1 MPAGPGKHGFRRV
14 RVRNLRQNW
23 HLLIA
28 LMAIALAAACAKK
41 ADDRALVSQIQSQIA
56 AEANL
61 KDAALHVTSDKG
73 VVTLSGAVGSDAA
86 RLDAYKIAAQTP
98 GVARV
103 VDQMSVATASPA
115 PQPNLGPETASST
128 PAESP
133 RGPTKD
139 KKLAAAKKVLPS
151 KSDVANSGQGE
162 PGDSNAA
169 SSGGTP
175 APAETAESAP
185 NPGSTPAPVVAP
197 PPGGRDLPMASLV
210 PPPVPGTMQAAAPAP
225 VPQPKDVLIPANTT
239 MSVLMIDSVD
249 SSVNHVGEI
258 FHASLDAPILIGNE
272 VVVPKGADVYVRL
285 SSASQAGRL
294 HGKSELTLELV
305 KLEFQGRSYSLESS
319 TYSASGTSQSKS
331 TAQKVGAGAVIGS
344 IIGAVVGRGKGAAI
358 GAAAGAGAGGVYQG
372 SQKAQQ
378 VKVPSETRLD
388 FLLDQPVTVT
398 VMPDSAV
405 PAE

>member
-1 MPAGPGKHGFRRV
+1 MNDLR
-14 RVRNLRQNW
+14 RNLG
-23 HLLIA
+23 IA
-28 LMAIALAAACAKK
+28 ISVLAAGLAAGCAKK
-41 ADDRALVSQIQSQIA
+41 ADDRALVSKIQSQIA
-56 AEANL
+56 ADANL
-61 KDAALHVTSDKG
+61 SGATLQVTSANG
-73 VVTLSGAVGSDAA
+73 VVTLGGAVGSDAA
-86 RLDAYKIAAQTP
+86 RLDAYKIATQTP

-103 VDQMSVATASPA
+103 VDEMSVAVAA
-115 PQPNLGPETASST
+115 PQPNPGPEMARTK
-128 PAESP
+128 PADSP
-133 RGPTKD
+133 RSSTKD
-139 KKLAAAKKVLPS
+139 KKSASAKKLEQAKTEAGDARQDEQGNANPASAGGSPAAAE
-151 KSDVANSGQGE
+151 SG
-162 PGDSNAA
+162 
-169 SSGGTP
+169 
-175 APAETAESAP
+175 ESTP
-185 NPGSTPAPVVAP
+185 NPGSMPAPVAAP

-210 PPPVPGTMQAAAPAP
+210 PAPAPATMQAAGPAP
-225 VPQPKDVLIPANTT
+225 VPEPKDVLVPANTT

-285 SSASQAGRL
+285 SGASRAGRL

-319 TYSASGTSQSKS
+319 TYSTSGASQNKS
-331 TAQKVGAGAVIGS
+331 TAEKVGAGAVIGS

-358 GAAAGAGAGGVYQG
+358 GAAAGAGAGGIYQG
-372 SQKAQQ
+372 SQKAKQ

-398 VMPDSAV
+398 VMPHSAA